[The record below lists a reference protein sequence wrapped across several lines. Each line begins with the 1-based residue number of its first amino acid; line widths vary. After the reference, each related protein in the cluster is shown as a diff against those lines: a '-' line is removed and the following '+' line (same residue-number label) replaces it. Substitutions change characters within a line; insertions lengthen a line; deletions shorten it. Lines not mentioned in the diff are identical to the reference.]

1 MTSLESSKPGGIA
14 NPLVVMAA
22 LVVVIVGLR
31 IAQPILAPCLLAA
44 FLAVICF
51 PPLAWLRSKK
61 LPDWLALLIVIGTG
75 VVIILFLVAILG
87 TSLSEFTSRLPTYQ
101 ERLLQQVQHV
111 TGWLETKGIEVGE
124 IAHQDGFDSR
134 RLLNLV
140 STLVGTLGSLSSDV
154 FVILLIFVFIL
165 VEGMT
170 FSAKLQAM
178 PEYTPHRAEQLRQ
191 ILENV
196 RQYLAIKTQLSL
208 ATAVLVT
215 ILLTALG
222 VDFPILWGLLA
233 FLLNYVPNIGSFIAA
248 IPAVILA
255 FVQLGVAPALYTALG
270 YAVVNVVIGNVIE
283 PRLMGRGLGLS
294 TLVVF
299 LSLLFWGWVLG
310 SVGML
315 LSVPLTMIVKIV
327 LQSVDG
333 TRWLAI
339 LMGSGA
345 PSDPTQKSA
354 EAVNT
359 N

>member
-1 MTSLESSKPGGIA
+1 MVSSKSVQRVGIA
-14 NPLVVMAA
+14 NPLVIMAA
-22 LVVVIVGLR
+22 VVVVIAGLR
-31 IAQPILAPCLLAA
+31 VAQSILAPCLLAA

-51 PPLAWLRSKK
+51 PPLTWLRRKR
-61 LPDWLALLIVIGTG
+61 LPDWLALLIVVGAG
-75 VVIILFLVAILG
+75 VGIVLFLVAILG
-87 TSLSEFTSRLPTYQ
+87 SSLSQFTGKLPTYQ
-101 ERLLQQVQHV
+101 DHLFQQMEQA
-111 TGWLETKGIEVGE
+111 TKWLESKGIEVGE
-124 IAHQDGFDSR
+124 LTQQEGFDSR

-140 STLVGTLGSLSSDV
+140 SQLVGTVGSLTSDV

-165 VEGMT
+165 VEGTT
-170 FSAKLQAM
+170 FPSKLKAM
-178 PEYTPHRAEQLRQ
+178 PEYTPDRAEQLRQ

-215 ILLTALG
+215 ILLFALG
-222 VDFPILWGLLA
+222 IDFPVLWGLLA

-248 IPAVILA
+248 IPAVVLA
-255 FVQLGVAPALYTALG
+255 FVQLGIAPALYTGLG
-270 YAVVNVVIGNVIE
+270 YAVINVVIGNVIE
-283 PRLMGRGLGLS
+283 PRVMGRGLGLS

-315 LSVPLTMIVKIV
+315 LSVPLTMILKIV
-327 LQSVDG
+327 LQSVEG

-345 PSDPTQKSA
+345 PIGITQKNSST
-354 EAVNT
+354 VVGN
-359 N
+359 